1 MYFDF
6 QLFDSYLQK
15 RVLFVGVV
23 VVVVVVRKVVPG
35 EVNIVGGGLRK

>member
-23 VVVVVVRKVVPG
+23 VVVVRKVVPG